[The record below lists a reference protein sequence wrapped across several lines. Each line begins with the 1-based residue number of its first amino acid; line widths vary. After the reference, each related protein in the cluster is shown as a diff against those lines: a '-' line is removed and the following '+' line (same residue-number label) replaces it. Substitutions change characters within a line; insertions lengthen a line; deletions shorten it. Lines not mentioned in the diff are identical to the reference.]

1 MIAVDLDLLRKL
13 VAQARLAPSVHNIQP
28 TRFSLED
35 GAILLHGDPDRRLP
49 AADSTGHDVR
59 LSHGAV
65 SNGTQYCPPIG
76 VQSWV

>member
-35 GAILLHGDPDRRLP
+35 GAILLHGADPTQTSPSRKKLIFQQVY
-49 AADSTGHDVR
+49 S
-59 LSHGAV
+59 GARQV
-65 SNGTQYCPPIG
+65 
-76 VQSWV
+76 